1 MVLLDWAKAFDKIN
15 REALFIAMHK
25 MNIPTK
31 MISVI
36 RAMYT
41 NTKFNITME
50 GHTSDWHIQETG
62 IRQGCPLSPYLFLII
77 MTTLFHD
84 IHMHDPQNLTAHRIC
99 GANFDE
105 IVYADD
111 TICVSTDTKAMNQFL
126 KDIEEEGE
134 KYGLKL
140 NKGRCELL
148 TTSLN
153 ADIKFKDGIKVPR
166 KPEVTYL
173 GCQINQYSNISQE
186 ISKRIMI
193 CMTILKKLLV
203 DIFWRLCDVKIAFK
217 ITVLDAVIR
226 SKLLYGID
234 SAQLTPSNQRRI
246 EVFQLKG
253 LRKILKMTTTYVER
267 NNSNAEV
274 FRKANEAI
282 KQETPENKI
291 PATAKPF
298 VTCYLNSRMKRL
310 ARIHNMPKEHP
321 VRHITIGPNPDNN
334 CVPWNPPNRRV
345 GRPRFKWVTEAVGD
359 IWANIRHE
367 HPSIPQAFDRK
378 VENKRQHEAVKDV
391 MKNASSP
398 APFLSR

>member
-1 MVLLDWAKAFDKIN
+1 
-15 REALFIAMHK
+15 
-25 MNIPTK
+25 
-31 MISVI
+31 
-36 RAMYT
+36 
-41 NTKFNITME
+41 
-50 GHTSDWHIQETG
+50 
-62 IRQGCPLSPYLFLII
+62 
-77 MTTLFHD
+77 
-84 IHMHDPQNLTAHRIC
+84 
-99 GANFDE
+99 
-105 IVYADD
+105 
-111 TICVSTDTKAMNQFL
+111 
-126 KDIEEEGE
+126 
-134 KYGLKL
+134 
-140 NKGRCELL
+140 
-148 TTSLN
+148 
-153 ADIKFKDGIKVPR
+153 
-166 KPEVTYL
+166 
-173 GCQINQYSNISQE
+173 
-186 ISKRIMI
+186 
-193 CMTILKKLLV
+193 MTILKKL
-203 DIFWRLCDVKIAFK
+203 DISWRHCDVKIAFK

-253 LRKILKMTTTYVER
+253 LRKITKMTTTYVER

-291 PATAKPF
+291 PTTVKPF